1 MRAPDDVTW
10 EHANCPHHVHVSVVS
25 VTAGDEFTTLETRVS
40 RVLRGSLVRGQVVSF
55 AVRLPDADDFGEG
68 GVSYE
73 WLSRQG
79 HFEVCLTET
88 LELPSVDS
96 LWALDGPGDGVHLQL
111 PPACTV
117 CRDGFLERVVEGP
130 NWAQRRPDLGCALA
144 AGSVGLVGLTLGL
157 GTVVQPVVML
167 LPVGLVMLIAGI
179 VLTAASLRN
188 SRSWFR
194 CARCGAEITAR

>member
-1 MRAPDDVTW
+1 MRAPDDVAW

-68 GVSYE
+68 GVSSE

-117 CRDGFLERVVEGP
+117 CPDGFLERVVEGP
-130 NWAQRRPDLGCALA
+130 KLGATPARSGLCPRRRFRW
-144 AGSVGLVGLTLGL
+144 
-157 GTVVQPVVML
+157 
-167 LPVGLVMLIAGI
+167 
-179 VLTAASLRN
+179 ASLALRLGWAPWF
-188 SRSWFR
+188 SRS
-194 CARCGAEITAR
+194 